1 MKFFIKI
8 VFILS
13 LFFTFQGNAQNS
25 LDILGLSITDPAAV
39 AFSLRKLSS
48 SYTGSAIQVRR
59 SLDNATLDIGFNG
72 DGSIDSAAIL
82 TFVGIQDGYV
92 SIWYDQSGNNRHLIK
107 PDLSQQPRIVSN
119 GTFKYIGTKIAI
131 DFSGNKGLVYSGS
144 LNLASV
150 TAVIRS
156 EATNWPGY
164 HCILDGTPRI
174 GGILENGGTNFHSN
188 VSPVAI
194 WRNGIS
200 KLISSS
206 LGPTNESMV
215 LSITTSTDNLSQIF
229 IGNYDGGSNG
239 GSILQNEAI
248 GFSTLN
254 TVGVRQLLECN
265 QGSYYGIPLTLCTT
279 AILTSP
285 SPLNRFECRGTVAVP
300 LSVEATGQ
308 NLTFQWYSNTIP
320 STVGG
325 TLIADATAAT
335 FIPPTVNN
343 GTTYY
348 YVVVSGS
355 LGLPAVSLISGP
367 VTVEELGPVTIN
379 PASVTINAGETATLT
394 ASGAI
399 TYSWSSVLYTP
410 LDQVTTAKLAVG
422 LRLLKSNYTGFA
434 VRLRRASDNVEADF
448 GFLGKNLDTA
458 AIDSWLGVSA
468 GYCVKLY
475 DQSGN
480 GNDMVAPSTS
490 AQPLYVASGLNSKP
504 ILRFNTSQ
512 SIKNSFNF
520 SAPYSVVYTAKQT
533 GPTRGRVLNGS
544 NNNWLLG
551 WWGGS
556 KSQAYFEGW
565 VSQENGIPADN
576 NAYVYSGTGNGSASF
591 IFENSIVK
599 TISQNGGNGSPNGLR
614 INESEPSDADVADI
628 FAFDSVLSEVD
639 RIKVELSTGNYYGIF
654 PNIPL
659 GLTASIDVSPTETAT
674 YYVSGFSLNGACV
687 VNNSVTVTVLKD
699 PNLSSFGNVTKT
711 FFDGFY
717 TITPPTSQSTGSI
730 SYASSNPSVATV
742 SGSNVTI
749 TGSGTTTI
757 TATQDLTGTHFAGI
771 ITASLTVNSV
781 TVLTRNGKISTS
793 DANYVNK
800 NGALSTSNSLTPFGN
815 PVATKSNDGLT
826 QASAGTSAL
835 QIKTDYP
842 SATDGLY
849 WIVNPN
855 INGGTPFQIY
865 ADMTTDGGGWTL
877 ILCNN
882 NNSGWN
888 GTNAILR
895 SETVPTINGQYS
907 IIAYADYLKKS
918 TSGFQYMI
926 EASARGRW
934 GGIWTANLAYS
945 FVNTNNTQT
954 NITLDTKFDSWNYNN
969 DGIEQIMP
977 WYANGSQGAITTSSD
992 PNGAWWGTLVSTN
1005 GFSPAP
1011 WMGCCGNDNPGIIWY
1026 WVR

>member
-8 VFILS
+8 VFILL
-13 LFFTFQGNAQNS
+13 LFFSFQGNAQNS
-25 LDILGLSITDPAAV
+25 LDILGLSNTNPAAV
-39 AFSLRKLSS
+39 AYSLRKLSS
-48 SYTGSAIQVRR
+48 DYTGNAIQVRR
-59 SLDNATLDIGFNG
+59 SLDNATLDIGFDG

-107 PDLSQQPRIVSN
+107 ADLSQQPRIVSN

-156 EATNWPGY
+156 ESTNWPGY

-174 GGILENGGTNFHSN
+174 GGILESGGTNFHSN

-215 LSITTSTDNLSQIF
+215 LSITTSTDNLNQIF

-254 TVGVRQLLECN
+254 TVGVRQSLECN

-285 SPLNRFECRGTVAVP
+285 SPLNRFECRGIVATP

-325 TLIADATAAT
+325 TLIADATSAT

-348 YVVVSGS
+348 YVIVSGT

-379 PASVTINAGETATLT
+379 PASVTINAGDSVTLT

-399 TYSWSSVLYTP
+399 TYSWSSVLFTP
-410 LDQVTTAKLAVG
+410 LDQVTSAKLAVG

-434 VRLRRASDNVEADF
+434 VRLRRANDNVEADF
-448 GFLGKNLDTA
+448 GFVGNNLDTA
-458 AIDSWLGVSA
+458 AINSWLGVSA

-480 GNDMVAPSTS
+480 GNDMVAPSIS
-490 AQPLYVASGLNSKP
+490 AQPLYVESGLNSKP

-520 SAPYSVVYTAKQT
+520 STPYSVVYTAKQT
-533 GPTRGRVLNGS
+533 GPNRGRVLNGS

-565 VSQENGIPADN
+565 VSQANGIPADN

-591 IFENSIVK
+591 VFENSIVK

-614 INESEPSDADVADI
+614 INEYESSDADVADI
-628 FAFDSVLSEVD
+628 FAFDTVLSEVD
-639 RIKVELSTGNYYGIF
+639 RVKVELSTGNYYGIF

-659 GLTASIDVSPTETAT
+659 GLTAAIDVSPTETAT

-687 VNNSVTVTVLKD
+687 LNNSVTVTVLKD
-699 PNLSSFGNVTKT
+699 PTLSNFGNVTKT
-711 FFDGFY
+711 FFDGSY
-717 TITPPTSQSTGSI
+717 TITPPTSQSNGSI
-730 SYASSNPSVATV
+730 SYSSSNPSVATV
-742 SGSNVTI
+742 SGSIVTI
-749 TGSGTTTI
+749 TGPGTATI
-757 TATQDLTGTHFAGI
+757 TATQNATATHFSKS
-771 ITASLTVNSV
+771 ITATLTVNSV
-781 TVLTRNGKISTS
+781 TVLTNNGKISTI
-793 DANYVNK
+793 DTNYINK
-800 NGALSTSNSLTPFGN
+800 NGALQTSNSLTQFGGITN
-815 PVATKSNDGLT
+815 TRSNDGL
-826 QASAGTSAL
+826 SADTAGSSAF

-842 SATDGLY
+842 TATDGLY

-855 INGGTPFQIY
+855 INGGSPFQIY

-882 NNSGWN
+882 NISGWN

-895 SETVPTINGQYS
+895 NETVPTINGQYS

-934 GGIWTANLAYS
+934 GGIWTANQAYS

-954 NITLDTKFDSWNYNN
+954 DITINTKFDSWNYNN

-992 PNGAWWGTLVSTN
+992 ANGSWWGTLVSTN

-1011 WMGCCGNDNPGIIWY
+1011 WMGCCGNSNPNIIWY